1 MREFLAQIRGRAEE
15 RIKRELSGLGG
26 LVKRPLYNSRMPLCV
41 LVSTDHERYELV
53 FMHDGDV
60 ELRESSSSRPDVT
73 IESDTRTLERLLTN
87 PDPAEFKLL
96 ESSSKIR
103 ITTASQKGR
112 EAESYIRRFLGL

>member
-1 MREFLAQIRGRAEE
+1 MREVLAQIQGRAEE

-26 LVKRPLYNSRMPLCV
+26 LLKRPLYNSRMPLCV
-41 LVSTDHERYELV
+41 LVSTDDERYELV

-87 PDPAEFKLL
+87 PNPAEFKLL

-103 ITTASQKGR
+103 ITAASQKGR